1 MGYLSEPILYLKQA
15 NIMDFRMLNWL
26 NKVSNSRVFEYAS
39 KTKKGEENPLWFSCF
54 SYRYLQDWLA
64 NELEKSIV

>member
-1 MGYLSEPILYLKQA
+1 
-15 NIMDFRMLNWL
+15 MDFRMLNWL